1 MTSASAHPQVVS
13 STSKPTC
20 TNADGVPSAWSRPC
34 TKTHSVN
41 AGVMDANGMGGVT
54 LRKDADSVKRLSPT
68 VGVSGPTPDAALAAS
83 WTSAVRPNVGEFHLR
98 RGRTL
103 PGTRLLIE
111 DWLGDGATSIVYR
124 GRHVDLQR
132 PVAIKVLRASVN
144 EVMRTRFLEEAQTTT
159 RIDSPYVVDILDFG
173 ELADGRLYY
182 AMELLQGHSLADELD
197 DGAVGLFRCITL
209 LRMAC
214 KGLAAAHRLGVVHRD
229 IKPENML
236 VVRRWGREHLILLDF
251 GLASVPNDSAE
262 ICGTPAYMAP
272 EQIRGET
279 VDGRTDIYALGCC
292 AYELLTGRSLVS
304 GHTVDE
310 LLQAHLEGVEP
321 LFDDD
326 AVVPPPFQAVIRRC
340 LQLGRDDRPSSMEEL
355 EAAIC
360 EAQIEA
366 GVRGMRDDLE
376 PPEVELRRYEKI
388 RESLYEL
395 GGMRMRKIRRV
406 AIATLAGLTLVGTT
420 LGWLDERRRDATAA
434 AVHIDGHVERARI
447 AAASSRFVYP
457 GADADEATTALHHV
471 IALETYDGPG
481 QDDAEFAASNLRS
494 ELGAMLLN
502 LGDRYWDTVP
512 TRAYARDYYAQ
523 ALVFDPS
530 LRRARSR
537 AGMTPGEIADLR
549 ARAEAQDFRPG
560 ELLATLPLVLLANSQ
575 PRADPARSSEKESEK
590 PIAHRSS
597 SASATESS
605 EGRSEVAPPPPSSG
619 TDETL
624 RQGRTQRDREKA
636 EEMVQKAQAS
646 LRRGDLDRAR
656 RRFES
661 ALRRDPGHPE
671 ALAGLSDLYFEQGR
685 HQKAVHF
692 ARLALRQ
699 APRNARNH
707 VRLGDALYRVARYD
721 DARSQYERAASLGS
735 RLARRRLKVI
745 DDR

>member
-1 MTSASAHPQVVS
+1 M
-13 STSKPTC
+13 
-20 TNADGVPSAWSRPC
+20 
-34 TKTHSVN
+34 N
-41 AGVMDANGMGGVT
+41 AGVIDANVMVGVT
-54 LRKDADSVKRLSPT
+54 LRKDADSAKRLSPT
-68 VGVSGPTPDAALAAS
+68 VGVAGSQTPSAVSSA
-83 WTSAVRPNVGEFHLR
+83 TAVRPGVGELHLR

-197 DGAVGLFRCITL
+197 DGALELFRCITL

-251 GLASVPNDSAE
+251 GLASVPNDSSE

-272 EQIRGET
+272 EQIRGEA
-279 VDGRTDIYALGCC
+279 VDRRTDIYALGCC

-310 LLQAHLEGVEP
+310 LLEAHLEGVEP
-321 LFDDD
+321 RFDDD
-326 AVVPPPFQAVIRRC
+326 TAVPPAFQAIIRRC
-340 LQLGRDDRPSSMEEL
+340 LRPERDDRPASMEEL

-395 GGMRMRKIRRV
+395 GGLRMRKIRRV
-406 AIATLAGLTLVGTT
+406 TIAALAGLTLIGTAVGWID
-420 LGWLDERRRDATAA
+420 GRRRNAA
-434 AVHIDGHVERARI
+434 AAAAYVDGHVERART

-457 GADADEATTALHHV
+457 GAGADEDTTALHHV
-471 IALETYDGPG
+471 VALETYDGPG
-481 QDDAEFAASNLRS
+481 QDDAEYAARNLRS
-494 ELGAMLLN
+494 ELGAMLLT
-502 LGDRYWDTVP
+502 LGDRYWDTGP

-530 LRRARSR
+530 LRRARLR

-549 ARAEAQDFRPG
+549 ARAEAQDFRPA
-560 ELLATLPLVLLANSQ
+560 ELLATLPLILLANSQ
-575 PRADPARSSEKESEK
+575 SPAAPERRSGNEAEERM
-590 PIAHRSS
+590 AGRSS
-597 SASATESS
+597 SDANTDRSPTASQ
-605 EGRSEVAPPPPSSG
+605 VVPPPPPSRP
-619 TDETL
+619 DE
-624 RQGRTQRDREKA
+624 GPGQRRAQRARAQAQELIR
-636 EEMVQKAQAS
+636 KAQAS
-646 LRRGDLDRAR
+646 LRRGDLDQAR

-661 ALRRDPGHPE
+661 ALRREPGHPE

-692 ARLALRQ
+692 AQLALRQ

-721 DARSQYERAASLGS
+721 DARAQYERAASLGS
-735 RLARRRLKVI
+735 GLARRRLKVI